1 MPLLRDIS
9 YIIRLNGKHNKVKM
23 KMAEMY
29 LKKCPFIKFTGSYI
43 SSVFFSENS
52 KGGNKWRRILLKVW
66 KGSYLGKTC
75 KLLPKKMAYGE
86 RQRKQKS
93 QRRVFKSLNQR
104 PSIIQI
110 TSELQW

>member
-9 YIIRLNGKHNKVKM
+9 YIIRLNGKQNKVKM

-52 KGGNKWRRILLKVW
+52 KGGNKWRWILFKVW
-66 KGSYLGKTC
+66 K
-75 KLLPKKMAYGE
+75 
-86 RQRKQKS
+86 
-93 QRRVFKSLNQR
+93 
-104 PSIIQI
+104 
-110 TSELQW
+110 ELFR